1 MPTLKPGTI
10 FPTPE
15 EDAAITAAALSD
27 PDAQPLT
34 DTELAQFQPARTRG
48 RPPLSV
54 TKVPTSIRL
63 DARVVA
69 AFKATGEGWQT
80 RMNDVLFEYAQ
91 HHGMFAH
98 QD

>member
-1 MPTLKPGTI
+1 MPKLKPGTI
-10 FPTPE
+10 LPTHE

-34 DTELAQFQPARTRG
+34 DAELAQFKPARGRG
-48 RPPLSV
+48 RPPQDV

-63 DARVVA
+63 DARVVR

-80 RMNDVLFEYAQ
+80 RMNDALLEYAQ
-91 HHGMFAH
+91 QHDMLAR
-98 QD
+98 

>member
-1 MPTLKPGTI
+1 MPTLKPGTVL
-10 FPTPE
+10 PTPE

-27 PDAQPLT
+27 PDNQSLKDA
-34 DTELAQFQPARTRG
+34 ELAQFKPARGRG
-48 RPPLSV
+48 LPPQAL
-54 TKVPTSIRL
+54 TKVSTSICL

-91 HHGMFAH
+91 QHGMFAH

>member
-1 MPTLKPGTI
+1 MPTLKPGTV

-27 PDAQPLT
+27 PDNPPLT
-34 DTELAQFQPARTRG
+34 DAELAQFRPMRGRG
-48 RPPLSV
+48 RPPQTL

-63 DARVVA
+63 DLRVVE

-91 HHGMFAH
+91 RHGMFAH